1 MMKEKVIKKG
11 FVEKHD
17 IRKDRGIKMIE
28 GGGIGVK
35 MMMSLDD

>member
-11 FVEKHD
+11 FVEKND

-28 GGGIGVK
+28 GGGDRGK
-35 MMMSLDD
+35 DNEKPG